1 MSYETQVFKLSV
13 SSVRAAC
20 APAYGTVFPN
30 VNVQDRIL
38 EQSTI
43 EYKNDM
49 MSMDTVH
56 IENRE
61 RQQVWKDD
69 SLIRVLAALVG
80 DPGLVSNANVMTYQH
95 S

>member
-1 MSYETQVFKLSV
+1 M
-13 SSVRAAC
+13 
-20 APAYGTVFPN
+20 
-30 VNVQDRIL
+30 QDGIL

-43 EYKNDM
+43 EYKNDVL
-49 MSMDTVH
+49 SMDTVH

-95 S
+95 SQFSSMDSNAHLMDTHCAYVQTKHSCTK